1 MITSTKNPKIQQVR
15 SLLARSSE
23 RKEQKA
29 FVAEG
34 VRLVEEAFHAAWPAR
49 QVFFSP
55 DLSERGRKVAAAY
68 AVLGAQVEEVSPE
81 VMQAAAGTE
90 RSQGLMAIL
99 EEYELPLPPIPD
111 FLLLADGIR
120 DPGNLGTLLRSA
132 AAAGVQAVFL
142 PPGTMDVFSPKVV
155 RSGMGAHFRLPI
167 RTVDWAFLDAWRT
180 NIQPPLRIY
189 LSEAEGG
196 TPCWQADL
204 RQPLMLVVGGEAEGA
219 GAEALQR
226 VDEKLSIPMPGK
238 FESLNAGV
246 AASILMFE
254 IVRQRSV

>member
-34 VRLVEEAFHAAWPAR
+34 VRLVEEALQSAWPVR
-49 QVFFSP
+49 QVFISP
-55 DLSERGRKVAAAY
+55 DISGRGRKVAAAY
-68 AVLGAQVEEVSPE
+68 AALGAEVEEVSPE
-81 VMQAAAGTE
+81 VMQAATGTE
-90 RSQGLMAIL
+90 TSQGLLAIL
-99 EEYELPLPPIPD
+99 EEYELPLPPVPD

-167 RTVDWAFLDAWRT
+167 RMVDWAFLDAWCA

-189 LSEAEGG
+189 LAEAESG

-219 GAEALQR
+219 GVEALQR

-246 AASILMFE
+246 AASILLFE
-254 IVRQRSV
+254 IVRQRSA